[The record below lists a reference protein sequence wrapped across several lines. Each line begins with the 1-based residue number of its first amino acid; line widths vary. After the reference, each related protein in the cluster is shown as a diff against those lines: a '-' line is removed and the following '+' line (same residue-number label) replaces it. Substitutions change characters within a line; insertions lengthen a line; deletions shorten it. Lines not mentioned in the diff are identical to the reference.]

1 MDYAAYRTAYFV
13 DPPPDPRFDFTAP
26 FGLTLF
32 YQNFEAAVDFYTH
45 VLGPPA
51 YAEGKST
58 RGWPLGSGWLTLL
71 RGASGA
77 AQNVEVTVQMG
88 SSEEVERLQRAFIAA
103 GGAGVEPSDQL
114 MYVPVRACAVRDPF
128 GVEWLI
134 VGCGGK

>member
-1 MDYAAYRTAYFV
+1 MKRYNYPT
-13 DPPPDPRFDFTAP
+13 PDPRFDFTGL

-88 SSEEVERLQRAFIAA
+88 SSEEVKRLQRAFRLASGSGLLSRVVCPA
-103 GGAGVEPSDQL
+103 WAQS
-114 MYVPVRACAVRDPF
+114 
-128 GVEWLI
+128 
-134 VGCGGK
+134 